1 MKWRRCLSRKALR
14 IFRITAAVM
23 MIIMVLIFIFAITH
37 SHVSGTAF
45 TRGLIQVWF
54 RAAPILFV
62 ISLILRP
69 KD

>member
-1 MKWRRCLSRKALR
+1 MVIA
-14 IFRITAAVM
+14 
-23 MIIMVLIFIFAITH
+23 MVLFFFYAICHTYQGGTPFI
-37 SHVSGTAF
+37 
-45 TRGLIQVWF
+45 RGLVQVWF